1 MISMRIMLDHPLVN
15 AVIRFDGERIL
26 GVSLSGDHDDRIS
39 EGVPEFVRETVL
51 KMERLLDGE
60 MVEFDLSRVDLSVCT
75 PYQLRVLRVVS
86 GIPWGSTMSY
96 GELAEAAG
104 GSPRSAGSALAA
116 NPFPIII
123 PCHRVIRSDGSPG
136 GYQGGTE
143 LKRILLKKEG
153 AL

>member
-1 MISMRIMLDHPLVN
+1 MRIMLDHPLVN

-39 EGVPEFVRETVL
+39 EGCRSL
-51 KMERLLDGE
+51 SRDSIKDGRLLDGE
-60 MVEFDLSRVDLSVCT
+60 MVEVDLSRVDLSVCT